1 MDDNA
6 RALQKTTHGLFP
18 ERLDLEFESASPD
31 EVVGSIL
38 VTEALCTTPGVMH
51 GGAIM
56 AMADTLGAYATVMN
70 LPAGAGTTTLE
81 SKTNFFNRASSGERV
96 RGTSVPL
103 HRGRRTMVW
112 RTEIT
117 REDGKL
123 VAVVTQTQIVLE
135 AKPTAEQQMAN
146 LFAQGET
153 SDHQQLLARLERSG
167 GALYRAWAEQ
177 ATNADDRTAL
187 LEAAERED
195 ENAALLERLTGA

>member
-1 MDDNA
+1 MDDTA
-6 RALQKTTHGLFP
+6 RALQKTTQGLFP
-18 ERLDLEFESASPD
+18 ERLDLEFESATPD
-31 EVVGSIL
+31 EVVGSIV

-70 LPAGAGTTTLE
+70 LPPGAGTTTLE
-81 SKTNFFNRASSGERV
+81 SKTNFFNRASTGERV

-117 REDGKL
+117 REDGRL

-135 AKPTAEQQMAN
+135 AKVTPEEQMAN
-146 LFAQGET
+146 LFAKGET
-153 SDHQQLLARLERSG
+153 ADHQQLLARLERSG
-167 GALYRAWAEQ
+167 SALYRAWADQ
-177 ATNADDRTAL
+177 ASTEADRAEL
-187 LEAAERED
+187 LAAADRED
-195 ENAALLERLTGA
+195 QNAALLDRLTR